1 MVVLDASA
9 AVEIAL
15 WADEGSIL
23 CTHVLNAEEVV
34 VPDHFHVEGV
44 AALRRMELRGE
55 LRGELTAAD
64 ALEAL
69 RQLLALQVRRVS
81 TLPLLSDAWT
91 MRHDVT
97 VADAPYVIIARRL
110 GVALVTGDNRLAR
123 APGLDVDVI
132 TTSSPAR

>member
-1 MVVLDASA
+1 MPVVVLDASA

-15 WADEGSIL
+15 WTDDGSIL
-23 CTHVLNAEEVV
+23 STHVLNAEEVV

-55 LRGELTAAD
+55 LTAAD
-64 ALEAL
+64 AQEAL

-81 TLPLLSDAWT
+81 TLPLLPEAWT
-91 MRHDVT
+91 MRHNVT

-110 GVALVTGDNRLAR
+110 GVAFVTGDHRLAR
-123 APGLDVDVI
+123 VPGLDVEVI
-132 TTSSPAR
+132 TSSSPSR